1 MNFDECSCDGNI
13 ALCSCGR
20 FSNVDDDDDDD
31 FEYEDSDYDYD
42 YEDYD

>member
-1 MNFDECSCDGNI
+1 MDPEDCPCGGNV

-31 FEYEDSDYDYD
+31 FEFEYEDGDYD
-42 YEDYD
+42 YED